1 MSLRACLGRGV
12 CKLAR
17 VVSRLLDPLFLG
29 LVLGIVPLAWFTKSI
44 WKITRRPHRIALIVA
59 WCGVGGLWLMSSPWM
74 ASLCLRRLQ
83 PPPVDLKQ
91 VLHAAPESRALVVLS
106 GGSRNVYSWVPD
118 AETLDG
124 VTQARIIGAARAYR
138 EQGFRWVIV
147 TGIHQE
153 YVNGMADL
161 LVELGVPRERILFD
175 PDAHTTRD
183 NAKNSK
189 RILEQHPEVKQVV
202 LVTSATHMKR
212 AAAYFREEGLSVTPF
227 PVAYESALSWKV
239 LPSSE
244 ALWRMNLVFHEALGL
259 LRT

>member
-1 MSLRACLGRGV
+1 ML
-12 CKLAR
+12 
-17 VVSRLLDPLFLG
+17 SRLFDPLLLG
-29 LVLGIVPLAWFTKSI
+29 LVLGIVPLTWLTRSCWKQATKAQ
-44 WKITRRPHRIALIVA
+44 RIALIAA
-59 WCGVGGLWLMSSPWM
+59 WCGVASLWLMSSPWM

-83 PPPVDLKQ
+83 PAPVDLQ
-91 VLHAAPESRALVVLS
+91 QALHVPADERALVVLS

-124 VTQARIIGAARAYR
+124 VTQGRLIGAARAYR
-138 EQGFRWVIV
+138 EHGFRWVVV

-161 LVELGVPRERILFD
+161 LVELGVPRDRILFD
-175 PDAHTTRD
+175 PDAHSTRD

-189 RILEQHPEVKQVV
+189 RILEGHPEVKQVV

-212 AAAYFREEGLSVTPF
+212 AEAYFREEGLAVTPF

-239 LPSSE
+239 LPSSD
-244 ALWRMNLVFHEALGL
+244 ALWRMDLVIHEALGL